1 MVGWAEI
8 DLDHGELVEIDFQ
21 AWVLALAQDP
31 AICTTHGI
39 GIENLCHATVRT
51 PGPTPSS
58 LFSSR
63 PVRYAPHLLRWSGLQ
78 DIALDP

>member
-39 GIENLCHATVRT
+39 GIENLCHATVPTLGLHRARCFH
-51 PGPTPSS
+51 PGQFAT
-58 LFSSR
+58 
-63 PVRYAPHLLRWSGLQ
+63 LLTCCVGVDSKT
-78 DIALDP
+78 